1 MTLFLL
7 EWKIMDQSRVP
18 CFTYFGSMT
27 PADDAAESPGVVM
40 LGRWSNVGNASGA
53 CICRADS
60 YVAVSS
66 WIYNWA
72 PMADISIK
80 PICDDNV
87 ARKIISGGEPEY
99 QVDYSHVGDEPE
111 DGETLYMIHYKFHQD
126 KKMDGYRAFAGLTQ
140 EQDESDSGACRPL
153 GRWHD
158 IGGGCGMAIAGAR
171 SEEDIFK
178 WAFNWTEICD
188 CQVVP
193 VLTDKQSRAV
203 IKGKPDFEQ
212 KLEQVKKSMA
222 PPSKIGLCC

>member
-1 MTLFLL
+1 M
-7 EWKIMDQSRVP
+7 
-18 CFTYFGSMT
+18 
-27 PADDAAESPGVVM
+27 
-40 LGRWSNVGNASGA
+40 VGN
-53 CICRADS
+53 
-60 YVAVSS
+60 
-66 WIYNWA
+66 
-72 PMADISIK
+72 
-80 PICDDNV
+80 
-87 ARKIISGGEPEY
+87 EY

-126 KKMDGYRAFAGLTQ
+126 KKMDGYRAFAGLSQ
-140 EQDESDSGACRPL
+140 EQDEFDSGACRPL

-203 IKGKPDFEQ
+203 IMESRFRAKARTS
-212 KLEQVKKSMA
+212 KKSMA
-222 PPSKIGLCC
+222 PPSKIDYAAKT